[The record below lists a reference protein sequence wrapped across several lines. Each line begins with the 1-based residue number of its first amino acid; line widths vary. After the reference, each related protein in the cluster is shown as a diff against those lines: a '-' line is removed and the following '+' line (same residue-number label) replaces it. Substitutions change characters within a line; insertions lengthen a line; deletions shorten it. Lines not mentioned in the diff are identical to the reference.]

1 MPSFIL
7 VGQGDGNKIYQV
19 GRIGYDT
26 NPSGTDTGDKAYTA
40 NLETER
46 MSPAGEDALI
56 RIRRVVLRALA
67 SKTWTV
73 TMRVYVDDVQTQIWD
88 NDETSATFGTQI
100 DQEIVV
106 SSEAMA
112 DASEGEVIIEADV
125 DATGT
130 FLQVHIDILSSDI
143 TGYFLPESIET
154 HLQVLRESKSRST
167 LDVSSA
173 PWSE

>member
-7 VGQGDGNKIYQV
+7 VGQGNGPRIYQI

-46 MSPAGEDALI
+46 MSPGGEDALI

-67 SKTWTV
+67 LKTWKI

-100 DQEIVV
+100 DQEIIVE
-106 SSEAMA
+106 SGPISET
-112 DASEGEVIIEADV
+112 SEGEVIIEGDV

-130 FLQVHIDILSSDI
+130 YVQVHIDILSSDI
-143 TGYFLPESIET
+143 TGYFLPESMEV
-154 HLQVLRESKSRST
+154 HLQPIRESKSRATAESQ
-167 LDVSSA
+167 
-173 PWSE
+173 